1 MNFLCIIPAR
11 SGSKGIKN
19 KNLKKIKNKSLIE
32 LSYDIALKSKIFTNI
47 VVSTDSKKYQNYLKK
62 KIPIDFLR
70 PKFLSGDNVTD
81 LDLLKYEIKRYQNF
95 FNKKF
100 KYVCLLQPTS
110 PARTVKDL
118 RNCKKIIINNKFDAV
133 WTISKINNKFHP
145 IKILKLK
152 NKKLLYFN
160 KDGSKFVNRQS
171 LEEVFIRNGIAYFFS
186 VKTIL
191 KNKNILPR
199 NSGYLIIKRK
209 IANIDKPED
218 LIEARKIL
226 K

>member
-1 MNFLCIIPAR
+1 M
-11 SGSKGIKN
+11 
-19 KNLKKIKNKSLIE
+19 
-32 LSYDIALKSKIFTNI
+32 
-47 VVSTDSKKYQNYLKK
+47 
-62 KIPIDFLR
+62 
-70 PKFLSGDNVTD
+70 
-81 LDLLKYEIKRYQNF
+81 
-95 FNKKF
+95 
-100 KYVCLLQPTS
+100 
-110 PARTVKDL
+110 